1 MFTNS
6 RLAASAAGLSLALL
20 VAAGCKQGPSP
31 EVQARMDSLSQASAE
46 KERLMGEV
54 AENTRLVSEI
64 SKELAT
70 VAIPAKKLKVKAAES
85 PLRASRDTMVS
96 KIRYLTSR
104 VREVEPKLAESERHV
119 RDLAS
124 LSDSLRNDLAS
135 TLQNLEGVIDNQK
148 ETIAA
153 LNDQVAKLTAENVAL
168 KDTIDNMATEA
179 NTVYYVVG
187 TKDELEQRG
196 IVKEEGGARF
206 LFVLW
211 KSGRTLVPSRNLD
224 PSAFTPVDR
233 RALAEIPL
241 PAADKEYHIVSR
253 QDASALATPP
263 SADGTITGRVKIAD
277 SARFW
282 ANSKYLIIVEG

>member
-31 EVQARMDSLSQASAE
+31 EVQARMDSLSQASVE
-46 KERLMGEV
+46 RDRLMGEV
-54 AENTRLVSEI
+54 AENTRMVSEI

-70 VAIPAKKLKVKAAES
+70 VAIPAKRLKVKAAES

-104 VREVEPKLAESERHV
+104 VREVEPKLLESERHV
-119 RDLAS
+119 RDLTT
-124 LSDSLRNDLAS
+124 LSDSLRNDLAA
-135 TLQNLEGVIDNQK
+135 TLQNLQGVIDNQK

-153 LNDQVAKLTAENVAL
+153 LNDQVEKLSAENVAL

-211 KSGRTLVPSRNLD
+211 KSGRTLVPARNLD

-241 PAADKEYHIVSR
+241 PASDKEYHIVSR
-253 QDASALATPP
+253 QDASALSTPP
-263 SADGTITGRVKIAD
+263 SADGTITGKVKIAD